1 MVKVT
6 DRFWQNE
13 IVIIEQKK
21 HSSFS
26 QKHNIGIISNFVF
39 SNIYTLFTS
48 YDVSKCEIRYQ

>member
-26 QKHNIGIISNFVF
+26 QKHNIGIISNFAF
-39 SNIYTLFTS
+39 SNIYTFFI
-48 YDVSKCEIRYQ
+48 YIVWC